1 MTQPLF
7 AIPSTAAE
15 RRDIAIGAEIVAGQL
30 AALDDTLHDDMA
42 VSNADA
48 QEYFVAMA
56 VLRDK
61 LRQLADRGY
70 SATDAGCGTA
80 DSVAMRAWRTA
91 AKILAALPAMGSA

>member
-1 MTQPLF
+1 MQSVF

-15 RRDIAIGAEIVAGQL
+15 RREIAIDAEIVAQQL
-30 AALDDTLHDDMA
+30 AVLDDTLHADME
-42 VSNADA
+42 VSRVDA
-48 QEYFVAMA
+48 EQYFVAMS

-80 DSVAMRAWRTA
+80 DVVATRAWRTA